1 MIRLLIADDEK
12 LEREALAEM
21 VARRFEHEV
30 VLELAENGRKAA
42 DTAVLWGADLILMD
56 IEMPGMSGLDA
67 ARAVLA
73 QRPGCRVIFVTAYS
87 LFQYAHEAVHL
98 GACDYLLKPVDPDEL
113 EASIRRAMRQVE
125 AERRL
130 EELATAKT
138 LPEPQ
143 DAGAAP
149 AEDAADEDSPAAMV
163 MAQVR
168 RYLEDNYMFDLSLDS
183 VGEILHISPAY
194 LSAQFKKYQKMNFL
208 DCLTELR
215 INAAKKLLADPLR
228 STAEVASMVGYDDSS
243 YFARAFKK
251 RTGMTPTQY
260 RRQAGK
266 GAGVPGRLTE
276 GKL

>member
-12 LEREALAEM
+12 LEREALAEL
-21 VARRFEHEV
+21 VQRRFEREV
-30 VLELAENGRKAA
+30 VLEVAENGRKAA

-73 QRPGCRVIFVTAYS
+73 QRPSCRVIFVTAYS

-113 EASIRRAMRQVE
+113 EASVRRAMRQIE
-125 AERRL
+125 TERKL
-130 EELATAKT
+130 EELATARPQ
-138 LPEPQ
+138 PEQ
-143 DAGAAP
+143 TETEEE
-149 AEDAADEDSPAAMV
+149 AEDAPEESENSQTALV
-163 MAQVR
+163 MAHVR

-215 INAAKKLLADPLR
+215 INAAKELLADPFR
-228 STAEVASMVGYDDSS
+228 SSAEVASMVGYEDAS

-260 RRQAGK
+260 RRQAGRK
-266 GAGVPGRLTE
+266 AKADPEAGL
-276 GKL
+276 